1 MYKTTTF
8 CSYLEAW
15 SFGRKYHFKKFGT
28 VALGVAELY
37 YKKHTVALGVIESNY
52 KITGRCPRGD
62 SVIPK
67 KMGVLP

>member
-8 CSYLEAW
+8 CRYLEAW

-37 YKKHTVALGVIESNY
+37 YKKHTVALVVIESNY
-52 KITGRCPRGD
+52 KNW
-62 SVIPK
+62 
-67 KMGVLP
+67 GVAIEVTESYYKN

>member
-8 CSYLEAW
+8 CRYLEAW

-37 YKKHTVALGVIESNY
+37 YKKHTVALGVTESNY
-52 KITGRCPRGD
+52 KNRSIALGATE
-62 SVIPK
+62 SNYK
-67 KMGVLP
+67 N